1 MTGSMTW
8 IKICGTTNLEDA
20 LTAVDAGADA
30 LGFVFY
36 EKSPR
41 KIAAEAAGKI
51 AAKAPPG
58 IEKVGVF
65 VEEPVERV
73 LLTVTHAGLTAAQ
86 LHGDQYL
93 EPEALQQLKSTR
105 DVKVFLV
112 MPAEKHSSPEWLK
125 SRGLFSLTQARLN
138 CRVAQGESLTG
149 TPPRRR

>member
-1 MTGSMTW
+1 MTW

-41 KIAAEAAGKI
+41 KIAAEAAGQI
-51 AAKAPPG
+51 AAKVPPG

-73 LLTVTHAGLTAAQ
+73 LLTVTQAGLTAAQ
-86 LHGDQYL
+86 LHGDRYV
-93 EPEALQQLKSTR
+93 EPEVLQQLKSTR
-105 DVKVFLV
+105 
-112 MPAEKHSSPEWLK
+112 H
-125 SRGLFSLTQARLN
+125 
-138 CRVAQGESLTG
+138 
-149 TPPRRR
+149 